1 MMMAQAEL
9 WKRSLSV
16 IQRTAPCSCLLLLLS
31 AATEQERTCVD
42 SIGDTVYAEG
52 RAGSEDLGGK
62 RRLGGFLHSVRDVAT
77 RVVDDTTKE
86 ISKFERTL
94 NQAHLLP
101 STNIFRGSSI
111 QHTFPSHACLRSAPL
126 NPAIT
131 WPSIPSL

>member
-1 MMMAQAEL
+1 MMAQTEL
-9 WKRSLSV
+9 RKRALSV
-16 IQRTAPCSCLLLLLS
+16 IQRTAPCSCLLIIRS
-31 AATEQERTCVD
+31 PATEQERTCVD

-62 RRLGGFLHSVRDVAT
+62 RGLGGFLHSVRDVAT

-101 STNIFRGSSI
+101 STKTFSGSSM
-111 QHTFPSHACLRSAPL
+111 HTIPSHSCLRSAPL
-126 NPAIT
+126 DPAIS

>member
-1 MMMAQAEL
+1 MVNL
-9 WKRSLSV
+9 GFSV
-16 IQRTAPCSCLLLLLS
+16 
-31 AATEQERTCVD
+31 EERTCVD
-42 SIGDTVYAEG
+42 SIGDTVYADG

-62 RRLGGFLHSVRDVAT
+62 RGLGGFLHSVRDVAT

-101 STNIFRGSSI
+101 STNTFRGSSV
-111 QHTFPSHACLRSAPL
+111 QHTIPSNSCLRSAPL
-126 NPAIT
+126 DLAMN